1 MLIDINKYKVSGRLS
16 AVSSLKSFICLKGV
30 IMLPTRE
37 FRIPRKV
44 IIGSGSSAQVGEE
57 CQRMEGERGL
67 IVTDRVMVKLGILD
81 GIKKALEQNK
91 VQFAVY
97 DGVINEPTTD
107 YVEEGLRLYQENQCD
122 FVLAVG
128 GGSPMDTAKAISIMV
143 TNPGSIEDYM
153 GLNKVPK
160 KGVPVVAIPTTAGT
174 GSEVTVF
181 TIITNTK
188 TDVKM
193 LIGSPFAMPDIAIV
207 DPLLTISCPRNLT
220 AAVGIDALTHA
231 IEAYVSVKAQ
241 PMSDVFCL
249 SAIELISGNLRQA
262 WANGNNVEAREK
274 TMLGALQAGMAFSNS
289 SVALVH
295 GMSRPIG
302 AYFHVPHG
310 VSNAAL
316 LGVGTEFSLIG
327 NPTRYAHIAKVMGED
342 IGGLT
347 DMAAAELAAKAVK
360 NLIKDIK
367 IPSLLE
373 LGVDKAKLDELA
385 PKMTEAAIA
394 SGSPGNNPRQ
404 ATKEEIIELYK
415 LAYQA

>member
-1 MLIDINKYKVSGRLS
+1 
-16 AVSSLKSFICLKGV
+16 
-30 IMLPTRE
+30 MLPTRE
-37 FRIPRKV
+37 FRIPRRV
-44 IIGSGSSAQVGEE
+44 VIGSGSSAQVGEE
-57 CQRMEGERGL
+57 CQKLGVEKSL
-67 IVTDRVMVKLGILD
+67 IVTDPVMVKLGILE

-91 VQFAVY
+91 VQFAIY
-97 DGVINEPTTD
+97 DGVATEPTTD
-107 YVEEGLRLYQENQCD
+107 YVEEGLRLYKENKCD

-128 GGSPMDTAKAISIMV
+128 GGSPIDTAKAISIMV
-143 TNPGSIEDYM
+143 TNPGSLQNYI
-153 GLNKVPK
+153 GLGKVPK

-181 TIITNTK
+181 TIITNTR

-193 LIGSPFAMPDIAIV
+193 LIGSPFVMPEVAIV
-207 DPLLTISCPRNLT
+207 DPLLTISCPRGLT

-231 IEAYVSVKAQ
+231 IEAYVSLKAQ
-241 PMSDVFCL
+241 PMSDIFCL

-262 WANGNNVEAREK
+262 WANGSNVEAREK

-310 VSNAAL
+310 VSNATL
-316 LGVGTEFSLIG
+316 LGVVMEFSLIG
-327 NPTRYAHIAKVMGED
+327 NPTRYAHIAEAMGED
-342 IGGLT
+342 INGLT
-347 DMAAAELAAKAVK
+347 DLAAAELGAKAVK
-360 NLIKDIK
+360 RLLRDIK

-373 LGVDKAKLDELA
+373 LGLDRAKLDKLA

-404 ATKEEIIELYK
+404 ATKEEVIELYK